1 MRHDGVILYHNNSSV
16 CAAKV
21 RVAMA
26 EKSLTF
32 ESKLLLLDGDQFD
45 PAYLALNP
53 AAVVPTL
60 VHQGQAITESN
71 VILEY
76 LEDAFPETP
85 LRPVDPY
92 SRAQARILMQRL
104 DDGASG
110 IHHAASVVTFAIA
123 YRHHLIEQ
131 AGGNDHANLA
141 ATISSNMNPKSR
153 AWLED
158 VVFKGIDAPSFRK
171 ALMRFDEL
179 LADFEAR
186 LTGTGWLA
194 GDGYSIADVAFT
206 PYMIRLDLLQMSFLW
221 RNRPAVTKWYTQLS
235 ARNSAAAVLDWI
247 DPKNIDTLTSRG
259 RDAAP
264 EMAAMLS
271 EGVET

>member
-1 MRHDGVILYHNNSSV
+1 MKHDGVILFHHNSSV

-21 RVAMA
+21 RVALA
-26 EKSLTF
+26 EKSLSF
-32 ESKLLLLDGDQFD
+32 ESQLLRLDGDQFEPD
-45 PAYLALNP
+45 YLALNP

-60 VHQGQAITESN
+60 VHQGRAITESN

-76 LEDAFPETP
+76 LEDVFPEP
-85 LRPVDPY
+85 RLRPGDPY

-131 AGGNDHANLA
+131 AGGEGSA
-141 ATISSNMNPKSR
+141 ALMAAITANMNPKSR

-158 VVFKGIDAPSFRK
+158 VVFNGIDAPSFRQ
-171 ALMRFDEL
+171 ALMRFDGL

-194 GDGYSIADVAFT
+194 GDDYSIADVAYT

-221 RNRPAVTKWYTQLS
+221 RDRPAVAKWYVQLRS
-235 ARNSAAAVLDWI
+235 RSSAAAVFDWL

-264 EMAAMLS
+264 MVAAKLAES
-271 EGVET
+271 DET